1 MLANPEVIEAL
12 RLARQAMS
20 QLDEAAQGKGID
32 LDLGEIYEAL
42 ETYLG
47 DDLLTLEDAASGR
60 PLWDGNSK
68 NLQVRRATDEEA
80 ERWKHS
86 LLAAMQSGEQEPGD
100 MDWVAFLVP
109 VRDPRR

>member
-60 PLWDGNSK
+60 PLWGWQFEEPPGASSN
-68 NLQVRRATDEEA
+68 RR
-80 ERWKHS
+80 
-86 LLAAMQSGEQEPGD
+86 GG
-100 MDWVAFLVP
+100 
-109 VRDPRR
+109 